1 MVKGRRSQISM
12 DMIASL
18 FIYMLSLTLV
28 LTTVFRTYGFLSNSN
43 FAERASL
50 ISDRL
55 SLLLVQS
62 EGSSG
67 WESDPFSPAVTGVG
81 FAGGINLISY
91 DKIRAFAGLG
101 VSEAR
106 QLLGITYDHRM
117 KVSYL
122 PSIVMDVQYENPKTV
137 LQGVAPLNTFSPGVV
152 NVTIVTYAS
161 NGTLISARLWAI
173 LSSAGPGKT
182 SRADSGDGSVSAIM
196 VAPSGKAVEAQKMAG
211 GGSRYRVSYDVPS
224 GGAYILRLVALDG
237 NMFGD
242 REVAINVA

>member
-1 MVKGRRSQISM
+1 MVSKNRRSQISI

-81 FAGGINLISY
+81 FASGSLISY

-106 QLLGITYDHRM
+106 TLLGITYDHRM

-122 PSIVMDVQYENPKTV
+122 PSIAMDVQYENPKMV
-137 LQGVAPLNTFSPGVV
+137 LQGVAPLNAFSPGVV
-152 NVTIVTYAS
+152 NLTLVAYAG
-161 NGTLISARLWAI
+161 NGTLISARGWAI
-173 LSSAGPGKT
+173 LTSAGYGKT
-182 SRADSGDGSVSAIM
+182 SRADSVDGSVSAMM
-196 VAPSGKAVEAQKMAG
+196 VAPSGKALEAQKMA
-211 GGSRYRVSYDVPS
+211 GGSRYRVSYEVPS
-224 GGAYILRLVALDG
+224 GGAYVLRFVALSG
-237 NMFGD
+237 NMSGD
-242 REVAINVA
+242 REVIINVA

>member
-1 MVKGRRSQISM
+1 MVNRNRRSQISI

-18 FIYMLSLTLV
+18 FIYMLALTLV

-55 SLLLVQS
+55 SLMLVQS

-67 WESDPFSPAVTGVG
+67 WENDPFSATGVG
-81 FAGGINLISY
+81 FASGSLISY

-106 QLLGITYDHRM
+106 TLLGITYDHRM

-152 NVTIVTYAS
+152 NVTVVAYAG
-161 NGTLISARLWAI
+161 NGTLISARVWAI
-173 LSSAGPGKT
+173 LTSFGYGKT
-182 SRADSGDGSVSAIM
+182 SRTDSADGSVSAIM
-196 VAPSGKAVEAQKMAG
+196 VAPSGKALDAQTMV
-211 GGSRYRVSYDVPS
+211 GGSRYRASYDVPV
-224 GGAYILRLVALDG
+224 GGSYTLRLVALSG

-242 REVAINVA
+242 REVTINVA

>member
-1 MVKGRRSQISM
+1 MVGTRRSQISM

-67 WESDPFSPAVTGVG
+67 WESDPFSATSVG
-81 FAGGINLISY
+81 FASGNNQISY

-122 PSIVMDVQYENPKTV
+122 PSIMLDVQYENPKTV

-161 NGTLISARLWAI
+161 NGTLISARIWAI
-173 LSSAGPGKT
+173 LSSVGYGKA
-182 SRADSGDGSVSAIM
+182 SRADSIDGSVSAMM

-211 GGSRYRVSYDVPS
+211 GGSRYRVSYEVPS
-224 GGAYILRLVALDG
+224 GGAYILRLVALSG
-237 NMFGD
+237 NDRFGD
-242 REVAINVA
+242 KEVTINVA